1 MQIGV
6 PHKAQKD
13 SVGWAWASPLKDA
26 DAVAANRLSHLV
38 SITLQSEVSTFGQEP
53 LHIPSYSNH
62 TTLNMTCSEV
72 RGSKVHDKEAGVC

>member
-1 MQIGV
+1 MIAQIGV

-38 SITLQSEVSTFGQEP
+38 STTLQSEVIS
-53 LHIPSYSNH
+53 
-62 TTLNMTCSEV
+62 
-72 RGSKVHDKEAGVC
+72 

>member
-26 DAVAANRLSHLV
+26 DAVAANQLSHLV
-38 SITLQSEVSTFGQEP
+38 STTLQSKVNVSNCLGA
-53 LHIPSYSNH
+53 PSRF
-62 TTLNMTCSEV
+62 L
-72 RGSKVHDKEAGVC
+72 